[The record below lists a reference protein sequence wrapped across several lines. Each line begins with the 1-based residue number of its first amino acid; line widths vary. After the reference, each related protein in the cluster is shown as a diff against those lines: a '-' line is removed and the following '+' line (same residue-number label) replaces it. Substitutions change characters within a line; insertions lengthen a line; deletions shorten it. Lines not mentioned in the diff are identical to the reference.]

1 LCVEAHVGVLD
12 SAEIAE
18 ATVAE
23 PKTQKNDASVEAFL
37 NSVADE
43 RKRQDSFVLV
53 DLMRDITGAEPA
65 MWGDAIVGFG
75 GYLSTNS
82 AGKVSEWPVVAF
94 SPRKQSLTI
103 YLMDGFEQH
112 EDLLGRLGKHST
124 GKVCLYIKRLSD
136 VDMTALRDLIEL
148 SVAHVMQEPQAE
160 EA

>member
-1 LCVEAHVGVLD
+1 M
-12 SAEIAE
+12 
-18 ATVAE
+18 AE
-23 PKTQKNDASVEAFL
+23 PKTKKNDASVEAFL

-43 RKRQDSFVLV
+43 RKRQDSFTLV
-53 DLMRDITGAEPA
+53 DLMRDITGSEPS

-75 GYLSTNS
+75 GYLSANS
-82 AGKVSEWPVVAF
+82 AGKVSEWPVAAF

-103 YLMDGFEQH
+103 YLMDGFEQYD
-112 EDLLGRLGKHST
+112 ELLGRLGKHST